1 MFFRLFALT
10 VALLAGTPTARGANP
25 SGELSELKLSQ
36 LEQRLTEIDAELE
49 QLAKMSL
56 RSGVGSIGYRSRG
69 YDSPN
74 TPISVEVELEHEVPV
89 DEVVLVPTLWR
100 DSEKGFQADGFPA
113 SFRIIAKSTQ
123 HPEGTVLAN
132 IGPGSGILPRIAPL
146 VIPVASTPATHIVI
160 EVSELSIKSFDQKYG
175 LQLAEVLVFSGTTN
189 VALRRPINLSLSP
202 REPLREVPWHPR
214 FLVDGHMPYLMDAAS
229 GEKSIA
235 YINQFNAPSTIT
247 VDLLESPPIT
257 SIHLHAVDQSDTV
270 PQAHPGDLGIPR
282 HLKVEGANQAD
293 FSDAVTLL
301 QTNAESLSEMGPIM
315 MWNIPEAFC
324 RYVQLTEVDPPEN
337 FRIGFA
343 EIELFSDGRNVAL
356 GKPTSLNKEINPG
369 RDLKALTDGRN
380 LYGEILPI
388 RTWMQQLARRH
399 DLESERPFVT
409 QELSRRYAQQ
419 KANMRRISWL
429 AATLLFIIIII
440 VIMLEQ
446 IARQRAIS
454 RTRERIAANLHDELG
469 ANLHAIGLLGDFAK
483 KIVARKNAQDEW
495 AELAEV
501 IDEVRTLTEETG
513 ETARYCTNMLETKE
527 IHANLIAEMKRTADR
542 LLTDLSYHLD
552 FPEDENS
559 LQELKPRRRIDLYL
573 FYKECLTNI
582 LRHSSASHVSTQ
594 LTATSNNITLTISD
608 NGQGLVDR
616 DIPKSLRRRARLL
629 GGRVNTEN
637 LATGGLQITLQLHPR
652 RRRRLHR
659 N

>member
-1 MFFRLFALT
+1 MYFRLFALIA
-10 VALLAGTPTARGANP
+10 ALLAGAAAARGANP
-25 SGELSELKLSQ
+25 PAPLSELKLSQ
-36 LEQRLTEIDAELE
+36 LEQRLAEIDAELE

-74 TPISVEVELEHEVPV
+74 TPISIDVELEHEVAI

-100 DSEKGFQADGFPA
+100 DSEKGFQSDGFPV
-113 SFRIIAKSTQ
+113 SFRVIAKSTQ
-123 HPEGTVLAN
+123 HPDGTVLADF
-132 IGPGSGILPRIAPL
+132 GPDSGILPRLAPL
-146 VIPVASTPATHIVI
+146 VIPVDSIPASQIRI
-160 EVSELSIKSFDQKYG
+160 EVSQLSKTAFNQKYS
-175 LQLAEVLVFSGTTN
+175 LQLAEVLIFSGHTN
-189 VALRRPINLSLSP
+189 VALKRPATFSLEAP
-202 REPLREVPWHPR
+202 QLTRLKMPWDPH
-214 FLVDGHMPYLMDAAS
+214 FMLDGHVPYLMDAAT

-235 YINQFNAPSTIT
+235 YISVFSAPPTFT
-247 VDLLESPPIT
+247 VDLLESQAIT
-257 SIHLHAVDQSDTV
+257 GIHLHAVDQSDTV
-270 PQAHPGDLGIPR
+270 PQSYAGDLGIPR
-282 HLKVEGANQAD
+282 RLKVEGANQAD
-293 FSDAVTLL
+293 FSDAVTIL
-301 QTNAESLSEMGPIM
+301 QTNSESLYETGPIM
-315 MWNIPEAFC
+315 MWNIPETFC
-324 RYVQLTEVDPPEN
+324 RYVRLTEVDPDEY

-343 EIELFSDGRNVAL
+343 EIELFSGEQNVAR
-356 GKPTSLNKEINPG
+356 GKPTIIEERLNPNRSL
-369 RDLKALTDGRN
+369 DALTDGRN

-429 AATLLFIIIII
+429 AVTLLFIIVI

-542 LLTDLSYHLD
+542 LLTDLSYDLD

-594 LTATSNNITLTISD
+594 LTATSKNITLIISD
-608 NGQGLVDR
+608 NGQGLVDN
-616 DIPKSLRRRARLL
+616 DTPKSLRRRARLL
-629 GGRVNTEN
+629 GGRVCAEN
-637 LATGGLQITLQLHPR
+637 LTTGGLQITLQLHPR